1 MSRSHPLAA
10 KLNRHVPPR
19 ARVRLERER
28 AFGPAL
34 ELRTWR
40 LGNGLR
46 VHVVPDTSAPVV
58 AYQTWFQ
65 VGSRHERSGKT
76 GLAHFFEHLMFKGTE
91 RHPQGELDRLLE
103 GVGAETNAET
113 WTDWT
118 RYYETL
124 PAAQLPLAIALE
136 ADRMQGLILDEDQ
149 LESEREVVISERR
162 DRVEDDVEGKA
173 SEVLFERAF
182 RVHGYGWP
190 TIGWMRDI
198 EGYTLA
204 DCREFY
210 RTFYAPNNAT
220 LVAVG
225 ELEEATLLGLLQE
238 GYGSLPSSRRSR
250 KPQAP
255 SESEQTRA
263 RRKQVSLPTVTE
275 KLSIGLRAPRLS
287 DPRWVALSVLND
299 VLFGGRSSRLVKELV
314 LEDEIATSC
323 WGFVTPFADPGLYEI
338 WVSLREDR
346 TAEEAERRVW
356 AAFERVRREGVGED
370 ELAKS
375 RHQLELAA
383 IGAMETAGGKAE
395 QIGFD
400 DTVVGDPVASFARL
414 ERYRTITEDEVRAAA
429 DAILQKKRSTTVLVR
444 RGGQR

>member
-1 MSRSHPLAA
+1 MSRPRELAA
-10 KLNRHVPPR
+10 KLNRHVPR
-19 ARVRLERER
+19 KARVRLESER
-28 AFGPAL
+28 SFGRAL
-34 ELRTWR
+34 QLRTWR

-46 VHVVPDTSAPVV
+46 VHVVPDPSAPVV
-58 AYQTWFQ
+58 AYQTWFR
-65 VGSRHERSGKT
+65 VGSRHERAGKT

-91 RHPQGELDRLLE
+91 TYPQGQLDRLLE

-124 PAAQLPLAIALE
+124 PAAELPLAIALE
-136 ADRMQGLILDEDQ
+136 ADRMQGLLLNAEQ

-182 RVHGYGWP
+182 QRHGYGWP

-204 DCREFY
+204 DCRDFY

-220 LVAVG
+220 LVVVG
-225 ELEEATLLGLLQE
+225 DLDEASLLGLIQE
-238 GYGSLPSSRRSR
+238 GYGAIPSSRKSRSPEAGDEP
-250 KPQAP
+250 PQG
-255 SESEQTRA
+255 RA
-263 RRKQVSLPTVTE
+263 RRKQVRLPTVAE
-275 KLSIGLRAPRLS
+275 KLSIGLRSPRLG
-287 DPRWVALSVLND
+287 DPRWVALSTLND
-299 VLFGGRSSRLVKELV
+299 LLFGGRSSRLVKELV
-314 LEDEIATSC
+314 LDDELATTC

-338 WVSLREDR
+338 WVSLREGR
-346 TAEEAERRVW
+346 CAEEAEARVW
-356 AAFERVRREGVGED
+356 AAFDRIRSEGIPEE

-375 RHQLELAA
+375 RHQLELAMV
-383 IGAMETAGGKAE
+383 GAMETAGGKAE

-400 DTVVGDPVASFARL
+400 DTVVGDPVASFQRL
-414 ERYRTITEDEVRAAA
+414 ERYRTITEDEVRSVAAEV
-429 DAILQKKRSTTVLVR
+429 LRKKSSTTVLVR
-444 RGGQR
+444 RGGA